1 MIEYQVNESELLA
14 AIAELKMWDVVKT
27 LHKALKDRQ
36 DATIELEFSYNMR
49 DIYLLNIEPEYNEIG
64 TRVLDGLSLY
74 GYKIPSFKGKVK
86 GDIITY
92 TLKLSPNSASVLS
105 SLIAKI
111 RSVSDE
117 YPGALPSI
125 PILVRMLSKAG
136 RATRSFSSVELES
149 SFSGLVDKINTT
161 ITGMT
166 VLSENSKASLS
177 FNPLFSFRFN
187 NGKRT
192 TGEKQIV
199 GLWEIDY

>member
-86 GDIITY
+86 GDLITY
-92 TLKLSPNSASVLS
+92 TVKLSPNSAYALS
-105 SLIAKI
+105 KLVSGI
-111 RSVSDE
+111 RSVSE
-117 YPGALPSI
+117 EHPGALPSI
-125 PILVRMLSKAG
+125 PSLVKVLSKAG
-136 RATRSFSSVELES
+136 KATRTLITEES
-149 SFSGLVDKINTT
+149 KLLFGKVVDEVRSKIVGIDVKCKDDN
-161 ITGMT
+161 IT
-166 VLSENSKASLS
+166 LS

-187 NGKRT
+187 KGVCSVK
-192 TGEKQIV
+192 EKKLV
-199 GLWEIDY
+199 GLWEIDC